1 MNVDLVLEQMQS
13 IRTIKELLFCV
24 PKILEG
30 YGIPESRL
38 ETEIMLSEIMGVK
51 KDFLYTNVEF
61 PITRTVKRELIR
73 ILERRIKREPLAYIL
88 EHREFYSTDFWVTP
102 DVMIP
107 RPETE
112 ILVDYVIDYVKKHR
126 ELQTIVDVGTGCGS
140 IAINLGLHFPE
151 MNILATDIS
160 FRAVEIAKANA
171 ERCGV
176 ENVISFFNG
185 DLLDPI
191 NGSLHIVV
199 ANLPYIPSC
208 RLNRIQEEVK
218 WEPQIALDGGTDGL
232 CIMQRLLSQCR
243 ERLICAGLII
253 MEMDPEQ
260 IRPMFALAEEY
271 FPRKEVFV
279 QKDFRGMDRFLAI
292 H

>member
-112 ILVDYVIDYVKKHR
+112 ILVD
-126 ELQTIVDVGTGCGS
+126 
-140 IAINLGLHFPE
+140 
-151 MNILATDIS
+151 
-160 FRAVEIAKANA
+160 
-171 ERCGV
+171 
-176 ENVISFFNG
+176 
-185 DLLDPI
+185 
-191 NGSLHIVV
+191 
-199 ANLPYIPSC
+199 
-208 RLNRIQEEVK
+208 
-218 WEPQIALDGGTDGL
+218 
-232 CIMQRLLSQCR
+232 
-243 ERLICAGLII
+243 
-253 MEMDPEQ
+253 
-260 IRPMFALAEEY
+260 
-271 FPRKEVFV
+271 
-279 QKDFRGMDRFLAI
+279 
-292 H
+292 

>member
-1 MNVDLVLEQMQS
+1 MNVDLVIEQTQS

-24 PKILEG
+24 PKILER

-38 ETEIMLSEIMGVK
+38 ETEIMLSEILGVK

-61 PITRTVKRELIR
+61 PITRNVKRELIR

-191 NGSLHIVV
+191 
-199 ANLPYIPSC
+199 
-208 RLNRIQEEVK
+208 QEEVK